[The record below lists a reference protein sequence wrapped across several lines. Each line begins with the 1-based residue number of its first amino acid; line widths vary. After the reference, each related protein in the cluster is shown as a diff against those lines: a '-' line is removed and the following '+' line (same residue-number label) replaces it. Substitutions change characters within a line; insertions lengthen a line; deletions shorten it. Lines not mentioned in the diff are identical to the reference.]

1 MWRDEEEGGE
11 KEEAE
16 EATSLFPST
25 LERQRLMSYK
35 LTLILTT
42 QAFLVNKGWNV
53 LHLHHNL
60 PLPMLV
66 WIFAPKNQINKNATM
81 HGFLQEFRKKISKIE
96 KVKKCESLFT
106 FYLKEVLLSLQ
117 FGQEISKF

>member
-25 LERQRLMSYK
+25 RERQRLMSYK

-81 HGFLQEFRKKISKIE
+81 HGFLQEFRKKSQK
-96 KVKKCESLFT
+96 
-106 FYLKEVLLSLQ
+106 
-117 FGQEISKF
+117 

>member
-1 MWRDEEEGGE
+1 
-11 KEEAE
+11 
-16 EATSLFPST
+16 
-25 LERQRLMSYK
+25 
-35 LTLILTT
+35 
-42 QAFLVNKGWNV
+42 
-53 LHLHHNL
+53 
-60 PLPMLV
+60 
-66 WIFAPKNQINKNATM
+66 M